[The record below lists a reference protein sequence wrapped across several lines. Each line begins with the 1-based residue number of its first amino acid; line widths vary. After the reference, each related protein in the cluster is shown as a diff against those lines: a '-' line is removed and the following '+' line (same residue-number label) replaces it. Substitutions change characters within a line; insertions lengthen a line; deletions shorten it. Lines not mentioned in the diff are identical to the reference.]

1 MSVAGLQKYLG
12 SLGGVGTSGAGS
24 SSSYSSKEPTTKEVM
39 PAKVDVLSTYPFF
52 FNLSLSIIF
61 LVLGNNVVIC
71 FFRG

>member
-1 MSVAGLQKYLG
+1 MSASGLQKYVG

-52 FNLSLSIIF
+52 FLIF
-61 LVLGNNVVIC
+61 LSVLS
-71 FFRG
+71 F